1 MIVDNRVLKSA
12 LLLAALGGSLPLHA
26 AEAPKSSANIEDL
39 PIDPGGAP
47 GAAQPV
53 APTNAPTANSEMIMV
68 PRAVWEKL
76 LRDVEELKGKGSVPS
91 TSPSTLPSTA
101 PATTPSTTVPLETEP
116 SKTGAQPSSTGS
128 RNYLLLPDISL
139 VLQGKGLLSSDKRD
153 DERNK
158 AQLSEA
164 ELSIQGYVYP
174 GVKAD
179 AFIVGA
185 PGEDE
190 PFGLEEGFLTFQNLG
205 KGLSLNAGKKFV
217 PFGRTGEQHNHSWQ
231 YPRQLLPIRN
241 LVAEEALIGQGVN
254 LHYVLPTKGKLF
266 ARASLGIFN
275 GEGTETQVNVTDPT
289 DPFFGGVPSGS
300 GAGFYDRF
308 YNARLWLG
316 HPFGKNG
323 ELDGG
328 FSYAQGLSAIDD
340 DTGATSQGRVK
351 LYGADLTYRR
361 YMNNN
366 KRLLLR
372 GEYFKYKP
380 SGGVLTVNSNGYYGL
395 ANYRFTRFDD
405 IGLLY
410 EKSDFPQAPGQRE
423 NAASLIYTKQLTE
436 QFYLRAM
443 GTHGRRGGQSYNE
456 LRLQFTAGL
465 GPHTH
470 NLE

>member
-1 MIVDNRVLKSA
+1 MVIDNKVWKSA
-12 LLLAALGGSLPLHA
+12 FVLATLSGALPLQA
-26 AEAPKSSANIEDL
+26 AEAPKKSANIEDL
-39 PIDPGGAP
+39 PIDPSGTPATTQQPPAP
-47 GAAQPV
+47 S
-53 APTNAPTANSEMIMV
+53 NAPAANGEMIMV
-68 PRAVWEKL
+68 PRALWEKL
-76 LRDVEELKGKGSVPS
+76 LRDVEELKAKSG
-91 TSPSTLPSTA
+91 TSATPATATA
-101 PATTPSTTVPLETEP
+101 PTTVPPLESEP
-116 SKTGAQPSSTGS
+116 NKTGTQPSSTGN

-174 GVKAD
+174 GVKAE

-217 PFGRTGEQHNHSWQ
+217 PFGRTGEQHNHSWM

-241 LVAEEALIGQGVN
+241 LVAEEALVGQGVN

-266 ARASLGIFN
+266 ARASLGVFN

-289 DPFFGGVPSGS
+289 DPFFGGVPAGN

-316 HPFGKNG
+316 HPIGKNG

-328 FSYAQGLSAIDD
+328 FSLAQGLSAIDD

-372 GEYFKYKP
+372 GEYFKYRP
-380 SGGVLTVNSNGYYGL
+380 SGGILTTNSNGYYGL
-395 ANYRFTRFDD
+395 ANYRFSKFDD
-405 IGLLY
+405 MGLLY

-423 NAASLIYTKQLTE
+423 NAASLIYTRQLTE